1 MLTVIIPTRESER
14 SLVQTLAPLVSG
26 ATAGLITEV
35 IVADAG
41 SHDATAEV
49 ADLAG
54 CTYLVLDAAPG
65 ARLKQAAA
73 AARTPW
79 LMFLRPGTVP
89 EPGWIEAVEA
99 FIAAGETGERAGA
112 FRRRSDEIEQPGL
125 AAFLGTLKAALFG
138 APVGPEQ
145 GLLIARRFYDRLG
158 GHPAMADGEAALLS
172 RLGRRRIALLAAAAR
187 PPRPHT

>member
-1 MLTVIIPTRESER
+1 MLTVLIPTHESER
-14 SLVQTLAPLVSG
+14 TLVQTLAPLVSG

-41 SHDATAEV
+41 SGDATAEV

-54 CTYLVLDAAPG
+54 CTYLVSSAAAG
-65 ARLKQAAA
+65 ARLKQAATT
-73 AARTPW
+73 ARTPW
-79 LMFLRPGTVP
+79 LLFLRPGTVP

-99 FIAAGETGERAGA
+99 FMAGGETSDRAA
-112 FRRRSDEIEQPGL
+112 VFQRRVEEVEQPGL
-125 AAFLGTLKAALFG
+125 VALFATLKAALYG
-138 APVGPEQ
+138 TPVGPEQ
-145 GLLIARRFYDRLG
+145 GLLIARRFYDSLG
-158 GHPAMADGEAALLS
+158 GHPASAEGEAALLT

>member
-1 MLTVIIPTRESER
+1 MLTVVIPTRESER
-14 SLVQTLAPLVSG
+14 ALVQTLAPLVSG

-35 IVADAG
+35 IVADAN

-54 CTYLVLDAAPG
+54 CTYLAADAPTG
-65 ARLKQAAA
+65 SRLKQAAA

-79 LMFLRPGTVP
+79 FMFLRPGTVP

-99 FIAAGETGERAGA
+99 FIASGDTSERGAA
-112 FRRRSDEIEQPGL
+112 FRRRTDEIEQPGL
-125 AAFLGTLKAALFG
+125 IAFFGTLKAALFG
-138 APVGPEQ
+138 TPIGPEQ

-158 GHPAMADGEAALLS
+158 GHAATMEAEAALLA

>member
-1 MLTVIIPTRESER
+1 MLTVVIPTHESER
-14 SLVQTLAPLVSG
+14 TLVQTLAPLVSG

-35 IVADAG
+35 IVADAS

-54 CTYLVLDAAPG
+54 CTYFPSDAPTG
-65 ARLKQAAA
+65 SRLKQAAA

-99 FIAAGETGERAGA
+99 FIAAGDTSERGAA
-112 FRRRSDEIEQPGL
+112 FRRRTDEIEQPGL
-125 AAFLGTLKAALFG
+125 IAFLATLKAALFG
-138 APVGPEQ
+138 PPIGPEQ

-158 GHPAMADGEAALLS
+158 GHPATDEGEAALLS

>member
-1 MLTVIIPTRESER
+1 MLTVVIPTHESER
-14 SLVQTLAPLVSG
+14 TLVQTLAPLVSG

-41 SHDATAEV
+41 SRDATAEV

-54 CTYLVLDAAPG
+54 CTYLASNAPPG
-65 ARLKQAAA
+65 ARLKQATT

-89 EPGWIEAVEA
+89 EAGWIEAVEG
-99 FIAAGETGERAGA
+99 FIAEGDTGDRAA
-112 FRRRSDEIEQPGL
+112 VFQRRAQEAEQPGL
-125 AAFLGTLKAALFG
+125 VAFFGTLKAALFG
-138 APVGPEQ
+138 TPVGPDQ

-158 GHPAMADGEAALLS
+158 GHPATEDGEAALLAL
-172 RLGRRRIALLAAAAR
+172 LGRRRLALLAAAAR
-187 PPRPHT
+187 PPRPYT

>member
-1 MLTVIIPTRESER
+1 MLTIVIPTNESER
-14 SLVQTLAPLVSG
+14 SLVQTLVPLVSG

-35 IVADAG
+35 IIADAG
-41 SHDATAEV
+41 SHDATHEV

-54 CTYLVLDAAPG
+54 CSYIASNAPSG
-65 ARLKQAAA
+65 ARLKLAAA

-99 FIAAGETGERAGA
+99 FMADGEADDRAAV
-112 FRRRSDEIEQPGL
+112 FRRRTDEVERPGFT
-125 AAFLGTLKAALFG
+125 AFLSALKAALFG
-138 APVGPEQ
+138 TRVGPEQ
-145 GLLIARRFYDRLG
+145 GLLIARRFYDRIG
-158 GHPAMADGEAALLS
+158 GHPASADGEAALLA

-187 PPRPHT
+187 LPRPHT

>member
-1 MLTVIIPTRESER
+1 MLTVIIPTCESER
-14 SLVQTLAPLVSG
+14 TLVRTLAPLVSG

-41 SHDATAEV
+41 SNDATAEV

-54 CTYLVLDAAPG
+54 CTYLVSSAASG

-79 LMFLRPGTVP
+79 LLFLRPGTVP

-99 FIAAGETGERAGA
+99 FMADGETSERAA
-112 FRRRSDEIEQPGL
+112 VFQRRAEEIEQPGIV
-125 AAFLGTLKAALFG
+125 AFFTALKAALFG
-138 APVGPEQ
+138 VPVGPEQ

-158 GHPAMADGEAALLS
+158 GHPATAEGETELLA
-172 RLGRRRIALLAAAAR
+172 RLGHRRIAPLAAAAR